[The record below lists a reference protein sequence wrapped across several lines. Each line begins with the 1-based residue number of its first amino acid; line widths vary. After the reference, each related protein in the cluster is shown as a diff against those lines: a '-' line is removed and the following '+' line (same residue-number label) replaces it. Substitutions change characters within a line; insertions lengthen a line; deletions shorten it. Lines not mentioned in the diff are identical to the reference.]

1 MRPASCI
8 LCVFLIQNETVIM
21 APLKLIVCLILLSSA
36 FAFIGNSDSRRCSSL
51 ELQMKSTIISQGDV
65 VSRRAL
71 LTGMT
76 AAVPAFLISQQAQ
89 AKDEIFKANPLTNSV
104 LEQVRF
110 VPLCWRVAA
119 PSDSVFQQ
127 AWTLL
132 NRPYA

>member
-1 MRPASCI
+1 M
-8 LCVFLIQNETVIM
+8 V
-21 APLKLIVCLILLSSA
+21 PLKLIVCLILLSSA
-36 FAFIGNSDSRRCSSL
+36 FAFIGSSDSRRCSSL
-51 ELQMKSTIISQGDV
+51 ELQMKSTISPDDV

-76 AAVPAFLISQQAQ
+76 AAVPAFLVSQQAQ

-119 PSDSVFQQ
+119 PSDSSFRQ
-127 AWTLL
+127 A
-132 NRPYA
+132 